1 MKTSFSRI
9 FLMAMPLF
17 AHVVC
22 VHAQVDRGTIVGAVT
37 DPSGAVIPGTQI
49 KVIKIDTN
57 ATTDLETNS
66 AGLYTAPNLP
76 LGTYR
81 LIFEKAG
88 FGKLVRQPVE
98 IRAGGEV
105 RVDAT
110 LSVGNVSESVSVSTE
125 APLIDVGT
133 VSNTAGFSRTP
144 F

>member
-1 MKTSFSRI
+1 
-9 FLMAMPLF
+9 MAMPLF

-49 KVIKIDTN
+49 KVVKIDTN

-88 FGKLVRQPVE
+88 FGKLVR
-98 IRAGGEV
+98 
-105 RVDAT
+105 
-110 LSVGNVSESVSVSTE
+110 
-125 APLIDVGT
+125 
-133 VSNTAGFSRTP
+133 
-144 F
+144 